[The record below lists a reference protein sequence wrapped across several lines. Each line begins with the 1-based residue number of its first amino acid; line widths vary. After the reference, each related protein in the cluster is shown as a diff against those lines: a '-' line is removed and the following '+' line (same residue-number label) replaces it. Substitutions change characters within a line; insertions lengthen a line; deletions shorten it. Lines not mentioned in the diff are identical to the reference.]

1 MSARSNGK
9 ARRSAAE
16 WQEIVDRFHRS
27 GLKVRKFCQQESIG
41 EGNFHRWRTKLEA
54 KKKPANDFVEVTPA
68 VETESGFWSVEV
80 ELPDGRMLR
89 IHG

>member
-1 MSARSNGK
+1 MNARSNGK
-9 ARRSAAE
+9 ARRSATE
-16 WQEIVDRFHRS
+16 WQDILDRFNRS

-41 EGNFHRWRTKLEA
+41 EGSFHRWRAKLQA
-54 KKKPANDFVEVTPA
+54 KKRPTNDFVEVTPA
-68 VETESGFWSVEV
+68 PAAAPAFWSVEV